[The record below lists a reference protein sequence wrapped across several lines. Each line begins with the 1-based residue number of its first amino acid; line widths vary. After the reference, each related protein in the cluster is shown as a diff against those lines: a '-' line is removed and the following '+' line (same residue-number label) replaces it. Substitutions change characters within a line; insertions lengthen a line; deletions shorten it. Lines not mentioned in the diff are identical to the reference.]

1 MSKIIDGKAVAE
13 KVLAECL
20 EDIQELKNAGV
31 TPGLAVVLVGEDP
44 ASKVYVGSK
53 VRKCAELGLHSRK
66 IELPVDASQE
76 DVLAVVN
83 ELKLMRT
90 LSSGRLIQLRTL
102 MVFTPSTSLSSPWR
116 ITVDLCHARQRD
128 ACACLR
134 RPGLRLQGQKPL
146 SLAVV

>member
-53 VRKCAELGLHSRK
+53 VRKCAELGLHSR
-66 IELPVDASQE
+66 
-76 DVLAVVN
+76 
-83 ELKLMRT
+83 
-90 LSSGRLIQLRTL
+90 
-102 MVFTPSTSLSSPWR
+102 
-116 ITVDLCHARQRD
+116 
-128 ACACLR
+128 
-134 RPGLRLQGQKPL
+134 
-146 SLAVV
+146 